1 MTGESVAGAVAAELA
16 AEGFPRLPAQVLM
29 ALMATPSGAMTA
41 AELAG
46 GLGVSPAAVSGAVR
60 YLGVLGFVRVALV
73 PGTRRHVY
81 SLPAVPWYASTL
93 VQDRYSS
100 LLALLDAG
108 VRDLDAGPVRERLV
122 EMADFFRFLRT
133 EMPRLWER
141 WHATRDAGADE
152 GG

>member
-1 MTGESVAGAVAAELA
+1 MTGESVGRAVAAELA

-29 ALMATPSGAMTA
+29 ALMVSPTGTMTA
-41 AELAG
+41 SELAG
-46 GLGVSPAAVSGAVR
+46 ALGVSPAAVSGAVR
-60 YLGVLGFVRVALV
+60 YLGVLGFVRVAVV

-100 LLALLDAG
+100 LLALLDDG
-108 VRDLDAGPVRERLV
+108 LRDLEPGAVRERLA
-122 EMADFFRFLRT
+122 EMAGFFRFLRA

-141 WHATRDAGADE
+141 WRAGRE
-152 GG
+152 G

>member
-1 MTGESVAGAVAAELA
+1 MTGESLGGAVAAELA

-29 ALMATPSGAMTA
+29 ALMVSPTGTMTA
-41 AELAG
+41 AELSA
-46 GLGVSPAAVSGAVR
+46 GLGVSPAAVSGAIR
-60 YLGVLGFVRVALV
+60 YLGVLGFVRVAVV

-100 LLALLDAG
+100 LLALLDDGLRDLEPGA
-108 VRDLDAGPVRERLV
+108 VRDRLA
-122 EMADFFRFLRT
+122 EMADFFRFLRA

-141 WHATRDAGADE
+141 WRAGRE
-152 GG
+152 G

>member
-29 ALMATPSGAMTA
+29 ALMARPSGTMTA
-41 AELAG
+41 AELAED
-46 GLGVSPAAVSGAVR
+46 LAVSPAAVSGAVR
-60 YLGVLGFVRVALV
+60 YLGVLGFLRVAVV

-93 VQDRYSS
+93 VQDRYAS
-100 LLALLDAG
+100 LLALLDDGLRELDPGPA
-108 VRDLDAGPVRERLV
+108 RDRLA
-122 EMADFFRFLRT
+122 EMADFFRFLRA

-141 WHATRDAGADE
+141 WRATRE